1 MSWLSVILGL
11 LSGVVQGL
19 LKVFDAIKT
28 QELINQGRTLE
39 QADRAKDEIE
49 INRQQTEILAQNQS
63 KEETIKKLEDGTF

>member
-1 MSWLSVILGL
+1 MSWLSLLLGF
-11 LSGVVQGL
+11 LSGAVQAL

-39 QADRAKDEIE
+39 QADRAKDEVE